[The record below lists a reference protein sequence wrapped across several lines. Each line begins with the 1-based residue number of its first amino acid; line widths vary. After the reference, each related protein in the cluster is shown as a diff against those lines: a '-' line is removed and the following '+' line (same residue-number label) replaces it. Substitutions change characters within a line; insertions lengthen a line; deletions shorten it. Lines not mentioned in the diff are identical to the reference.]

1 MTKRGLWQAIL
12 NPSSPRHD
20 DWRRILG
27 TDEVPLESAKTHHVT
42 LGEEHAEAYKLD
54 VPNLT
59 ADQRERLVAWLMN
72 KFVGNLCP
80 SRREILS
87 STGAREVY
95 YQERG
100 RSIAERREQE
110 VLEQAAEEE
119 RQRRALSD
127 SRRKEKER
135 LLRMAPAEA
144 WMSQHETSID
154 ADNAPTRGALRNL
167 LMMERLRFKAARERV
182 REIGIR

>member
-12 NPSSPRHD
+12 HPSSPRHD

-42 LGEEHAEAYKLD
+42 LGEEHAEAYKLH

-80 SRREILS
+80 TRRETLTNPRS
-87 STGAREVY
+87 REAY
-95 YQERG
+95 NHERCRPLAERPQQERL
-100 RSIAERREQE
+100 Q
-110 VLEQAAEEE
+110 Q
-119 RQRRALSD
+119 
-127 SRRKEKER
+127 
-135 LLRMAPAEA
+135 P
-144 WMSQHETSID
+144 
-154 ADNAPTRGALRNL
+154 
-167 LMMERLRFKAARERV
+167 
-182 REIGIR
+182 